1 MLVYAD
7 STALVKLV
15 VEERESDAARVYL
28 SGDVTVV
35 VSRVGLIEASRAV
48 RRSDTEAPA
57 PWDELVANISVREL
71 DAGIADRAASLE
83 PAVLRTLD
91 AIHLATAVEMRS
103 EIDAFLTYDAR
114 LADAARAQRLPVV
127 SPA

>member
-7 STALVKLV
+7 ASALVKLV
-15 VEERESDAARVYL
+15 VEERESESARVYL

-35 VSRVGLIEASRAV
+35 VSRVGLVEAFRAV

-57 PWDELVANISVREL
+57 PWDALVAHISLREL
-71 DAGIADRAASLE
+71 DQSIADRAASLE
-83 PAVLRTLD
+83 PASLGTLD
-91 AIHLATAVEMRS
+91 AIHLATALEMRG

-114 LADAARAQRLPVV
+114 LAAAARAHRLPVV